1 MFSLGSPAVT
11 GSRKRKRKSSYLE
24 HELREGPL
32 LLEQGW
38 GRDSV
43 SKCGDREEMG
53 KGWPWLC
60 GWLTV
65 PRI

>member
-1 MFSLGSPAVT
+1 MFSLSSPAVT

-38 GRDSV
+38 GRESV

-53 KGWPWLC
+53 KGWP
-60 GWLTV
+60 
-65 PRI
+65 